1 MLKLRKPRVCRKPPQ
16 QPSVATEVQV
26 PEESAPQ
33 VPDANVQVIYG
44 ASVQVLPLAGQ
55 TISAARPLLEMVLR
69 ANPRSPILINGAEVP
84 ANHVITSGDVVEVVH
99 QAGEKG
105 VARGLAN

>member
-33 VPDANVQVIYG
+33 APDANVQVIYG